1 MWKIHDDGTHPCYNM
16 KNVKSNYEMLL
27 LLRDMWKRFPT
38 KGKYNDYEDVKDLKQ
53 GIRIYFKNQSQELER
68 RVFDADYDGAT
79 FLIELPEEIKTEEI
93 AEAWF
98 EANEHREC
106 VPSQYDCTGQE
117 FTAWHKLVKRR
128 GRWRCYHRIC
138 FDV

>member
-1 MWKIHDDGTHPCYNM
+1 MIEIYDDGKFLC
-16 KNVKSNYEMLL
+16 SNINDLRRNYSMLL
-27 LLRDMWKRFPT
+27 FFKEMREKFR
-38 KGKYNDYEDVKDLKQ
+38 YRNEDLEKSLKQ
-53 GIRIYFKNQSQELER
+53 SIRIYFRNQSRKPER
-68 RVFDADYDGAT
+68 RVFDADYNGAMY
-79 FLIELPEEIKTEEI
+79 LIELPEEIKTEEI

-106 VPSQYDCTGQE
+106 VPSQYDCTGQA

-128 GRWRCYHRIC
+128 GRWWCYHRIC